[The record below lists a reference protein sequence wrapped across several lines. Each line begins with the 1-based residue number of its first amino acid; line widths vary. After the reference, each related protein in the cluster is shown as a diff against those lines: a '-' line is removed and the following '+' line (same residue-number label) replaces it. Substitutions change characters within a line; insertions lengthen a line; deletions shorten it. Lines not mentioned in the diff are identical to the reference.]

1 MPHYYTCSPVDPES
15 LEGKKFIASAW
26 CGEGY
31 DTKRDAIFHK
41 KFFEK
46 TFNCKFVIE
55 KDA

>member
-1 MPHYYTCSPVDPES
+1 MPHYYTCTPANPES
-15 LEGKKFIASAW
+15 PEGKKFIASAW